1 MNTFKKTFIAAATI
15 AALAIV
21 TTAPA
26 NAGSKSLR
34 RGIGAGIGLGVG
46 LGIAGAI
53 LNGTR
58 QNQGTVYVQ
67 QQPTYVVRQPVCR
80 WVNQPVYDQYGNY
93 AGNQNVQVCQ

>member
-1 MNTFKKTFIAAATI
+1 MYPLKKAVIAAATI

-26 NAGSKSLR
+26 QASSKNLK
-34 RGIGAGIGLGVG
+34 RGVGAAIGLGVG

-58 QNQGTVYVQ
+58 QNQGTVYIQ

-80 WVNQPVYDQYGNY
+80 WINQPLYDQYGNY
-93 AGNQNVQVCQ
+93 AGSQNVQVCQ

>member
-1 MNTFKKTFIAAATI
+1 MNTLKKTIIAVAAV
-15 AALAIV
+15 ASLSVA

-34 RGIGAGIGLGVG
+34 HGIGAGIGLGVG

-58 QNQGTVYVQ
+58 QNQRTVYIQ